1 MGHPVK
7 RNQNIMAQS
16 TYTSVVLAQ
25 RPKAL
30 IVPGETF
37 SLKENPMIS
46 ESDLKDGQVLVETLY
61 LSLDPAMRGWLNDT
75 RSYIPPVQIGA
86 VMRGAVIGKVLAS
99 KAPSFSAGDYVTCNP
114 GWTELSILDSKE
126 VTLLE
131 VPPNGRVTDALGVL
145 GGTGLTA
152 YFGMTDIAQVK
163 AGDFVVVSGA
173 AGATG
178 SVVCQIAKLKGARV
192 LGLAGSDDKVAWLK
206 ELGCDDALNY
216 KDPEFAQKFK
226 DATKD
231 LIDVFFDNVG
241 GDILEAALSRAKAH
255 ARFVMCG
262 AISQYNSAQPK
273 GPKNISMVIAM
284 RIKMQGFIVFDYAK
298 EFAAARKQL
307 AQWLSEGK
315 IQRKETIIKGGLKA
329 AEQALL
335 DLYQGI
341 NTGKLLVEV
350 KADAEGGVESRL

>member
-1 MGHPVK
+1 MS
-7 RNQNIMAQS
+7 QS

-37 SLKENPMIS
+37 NIKENPMVS
-46 ESDLKDGQVLVETLY
+46 EKDLQDGQIMIQTLY

-75 RSYIPPVQIGA
+75 RSYIPPVQIGE
-86 VMRGAVIGKVLAS
+86 VMRGAVIGKVIAS
-99 KAPSFSAGDYVTCNP
+99 KSSKFTLGNYVTASP
-114 GWTELSILDSKE
+114 GWSELAIVAEKDASVLD
-126 VTLLE
+126 
-131 VPPNGRVTDALGVL
+131 VPANGKVTDALGVL
-145 GGTGLTA
+145 GMTGLTA
-152 YFGMTDIAQVK
+152 YFGITDIGKVK

-178 SVVCQIAKLKGARV
+178 SVACQIAKLLGAKV
-192 LGLAGSDDKVAWLK
+192 LGLAGSDDKVQWLK
-206 ELGCDDALNY
+206 NLGCDEALNY
-216 KDPEFAQKFK
+216 KNADFAKEFKEK
-226 DATKD
+226 TKD

-241 GDILEAALSRAKAH
+241 GEILELALSRAKAH

-262 AISQYNSAQPK
+262 AISQYNSAKPV

-284 RIKMQGFIVFDYAK
+284 RIKLEGFIVFDYQSQYGP
-298 EFAAARKQL
+298 ARTEL
-307 AQWLSEGK
+307 SRWLSEGK

-335 DLYQGI
+335 DLYNGI

-350 KADAEGGVESRL
+350 RAEDAEGAVGSRL